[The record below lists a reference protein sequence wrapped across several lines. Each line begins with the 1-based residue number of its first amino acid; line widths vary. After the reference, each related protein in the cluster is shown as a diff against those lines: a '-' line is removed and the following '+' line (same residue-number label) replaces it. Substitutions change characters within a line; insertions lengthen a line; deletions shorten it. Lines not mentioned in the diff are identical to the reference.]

1 MPILNY
7 TTEVAPEKTAAEIEK
22 ILVNHSARNV
32 IKEYDEVTHELI
44 GLYFTVKTPTGD
56 ICFRLPVRPSQVY
69 EVLKIQLNWS
79 NNRYWGDA
87 LKKMEEKRRQQSA
100 RVAWRIMKSWV
111 EAQMALLE
119 AQQVQIEEVFFAYAI
134 LPGSGGKT
142 LFQHVSERNLL
153 TRGNNEDGEFHEIKE

>member
-7 TTEVAPEKTAAEIEK
+7 TTEVAPEKTASEIEK
-22 ILVNHSARNV
+22 ILVAHSARNV
-32 IKEYDEVTHELI
+32 IKEYDEITHELT
-44 GLYFTVKTPTGD
+44 GLYFTVKTPTGE

-69 EVLKIQLNWS
+69 DVLKKQLNWS
-79 NNRYWGDA
+79 NNRYWGEE
-87 LKKMEEKRRQQSA
+87 LKRIEVKRRQQSA
-100 RVAWRIMKSWV
+100 RVAWRIMKSWI

-142 LFQHVSERNLL
+142 LFQYVEERKML
-153 TRGNNEDGEFHEIKE
+153 TRGNPEDGEFHEIK